1 MKLSIVIVNWKVKA
15 LLRDCLRSVFAEM
28 KLPAGDYEVIV
39 VDNDSRDGSVEMI
52 EAEFPQVRLIASP
65 DNLGFADGCQAG
77 YDLSSG
83 ELVLLLN
90 PDTVV
95 LDHAINSMVA
105 LMEARPDAA
114 IVGSRLLNSDGSF
127 QRASGGAYPR
137 LSNVAWNYFFLGK
150 LLPGSWAPEPLFL
163 DGDPMGIREIEW
175 VSGASLMFRRSAVGK
190 RIFDPAFFMF
200 GEDMDLCDR
209 MRRSGWK
216 VLYSTQQ
223 SIVHHHGSSFAKQSE
238 RAVLAT
244 VYKGPRTF
252 FARTHNRFELFLYD
266 AILFLGYGLRWLASS
281 LLAMVSSR
289 EDHAEQARFSR
300 DFVRSMMRVRLTHR
314 PS

>member
-1 MKLSIVIVNWKVKA
+1 MV
-15 LLRDCLRSVFAEM
+15 
-28 KLPAGDYEVIV
+28 
-39 VDNDSRDGSVEMI
+39 
-52 EAEFPQVRLIASP
+52 EAEFPQVRLIASA

-77 YDLSSG
+77 YDISSG
-83 ELVLLLN
+83 KLVLLLN

-95 LDHAINSMVA
+95 LDHAIDSMVA
-105 LMEARPDAA
+105 LMDKRPDVA
-114 IVGSRLLNSDGSF
+114 ILGSRLLNSDGSF

-150 LLPGSWAPEPLFL
+150 LLPKSWAPEPLFL
-163 DGDPMGIREIEW
+163 DGDPPGIREIEW

-209 MRRSGWK
+209 MRRAGWK
-216 VLYSTQQ
+216 VLYSAEQ

-244 VYKGPRTF
+244 VYKGPRSF
-252 FARTHNRFELFLYD
+252 FARNHNRFELFLYD
-266 AILFLGYGLRWLASS
+266 AILFLGYGLRWVAASALA
-281 LLAMVSSR
+281 LVSRSR
-289 EDHAEQARFSR
+289 DHAEQARFSR
-300 DFVRSMMRVRLTHR
+300 DFVRSMMRVRLAEAKR
-314 PS
+314 AG